1 MARKSLQEMSG
12 IASTI
17 ARSGAKASDK
27 VPKTS
32 APALGALQ
40 GSLAAIRE
48 IDPGLIDDWGP
59 ADRLDEFTP
68 VNSEDDG
75 EGFEALKNSIRD
87 GGQHVPILVRR
98 AKSEGRYEAIYGRR
112 RLRACRE
119 LGIKVR
125 ANVQDVDDA
134 TALLAKGLEN
144 AARRNLSFYERAR
157 FAEAIL
163 EAGHATPTV
172 KQVLS
177 LSASGLS
184 HLMKVTQNV
193 PGTVGDLVG
202 AAPKSGRPKW
212 TALAEL
218 FISKKLTEQVALRI
232 LGKCGSDMPSDDRL
246 EILLREAS
254 KRGARQGNGSIEE
267 TPVDGVTIK
276 SGRGSVSLSARKTG
290 ANAAFAEWLDSNLA
304 EIIKRSYAEFTAVNR
319 QDET

>member
-12 IASTI
+12 IASAI
-17 ARSGAKASDK
+17 ARSGAKSAEN
-27 VPKTS
+27 VAKTS

-48 IDPGLIDDWGP
+48 IDPDLIDDWGP
-59 ADRLDEFTP
+59 TDRLDEFTA
-68 VNSEDDG
+68 VNSDDDG
-75 EGFEALKNSIRD
+75 AGFDALKNSIRD
-87 GGQHVPILVRR
+87 GGQQVPILVRK

-125 ANVQDVDDA
+125 ANVQDIDDQ

-144 AARRNLSFYERAR
+144 AARRNLSFYEKAR

-172 KQVLS
+172 RQVLS

-184 HLMKVTQNV
+184 HLTKVTQNV
-193 PGTVGDLVG
+193 PVKVGDLIG
-202 AAPKSGRPKW
+202 AAPNSGRPKW

-218 FISKKLTEQVALRI
+218 FISKKLTEKAALSV
-232 LGKCGSDMPSDDRL
+232 LKNCGQEVSSDDRL
-246 EILLREAS
+246 EVLLKEAS
-254 KRGARQGNGSIEE
+254 KRGARQGNVTSEV
-267 TPVDGVTIK
+267 TPVEGVTIK
-276 SGRGSVSLSARKTG
+276 TGRGSVSMSVKKSG
-290 ANAAFAEWLDSNLA
+290 ANAQFAEWLDDNLA
-304 EIIKRSYAEFTAVNR
+304 EIIKRSYAEFTTVNR
-319 QDET
+319 TDEN

>member
-17 ARSGAKASDK
+17 ARSGTKSADK
-27 VPKTS
+27 VAKTS

-48 IDPGLIDDWGP
+48 IDPNLIDDWGP
-59 ADRLDEFTP
+59 VDRLDEFTA

-75 EGFEALKNSIRD
+75 EGFDALKSSIQD
-87 GGQHVPILVRR
+87 GGQQVPILVRK
-98 AKSEGRYEAIYGRR
+98 AKSEGRFEAIYGRR

-125 ANVQDVDDA
+125 ANVQDIDDQ

-144 AARRNLSFYERAR
+144 AARRNLSFYEKAR

-172 KQVLS
+172 RQVLS

-193 PGTVGDLVG
+193 PVKVGDLIG

-218 FISKKLTEQVALRI
+218 FISKKLTEKAAVSVLQ
-232 LGKCGSDMPSDDRL
+232 KCGEEVSSDDRL
-246 EILLREAS
+246 DRLLKEAS
-254 KRGARQGNGSIEE
+254 KRGARHGRGSSEV
-267 TPVDGVTIK
+267 TPVEGVTIK
-276 SGRGSVSLSARKTG
+276 TGRGAISMSAKKSG
-290 ANAAFAEWLDSNLA
+290 ANAKFAEWLDDNLA

-319 QDET
+319 TDEN

>member
-12 IASTI
+12 IGSTI
-17 ARSGAKASDK
+17 ARSGTKSSDK
-27 VPKTS
+27 VAKTS

-48 IDPGLIDDWGP
+48 IDPDLIDDWGP
-59 ADRLDEFTP
+59 VDRLDEFTA

-75 EGFEALKNSIRD
+75 DSFDSLKNSIRE
-87 GGQHVPILVRR
+87 GGQQVPILVRK
-98 AKSEGRYEAIYGRR
+98 AKSEGRFEAIYGRR
-112 RLRACRE
+112 RLKACRE

-125 ANVQDVDDA
+125 ANVQDLDDQ

-144 AARRNLSFYERAR
+144 AARRNLSFYEKAR

-172 KQVLS
+172 RQVLS

-193 PGTVGDLVG
+193 PIRVGDLIG
-202 AAPKSGRPKW
+202 AAPRSGRPKW

-218 FISKKLTEQVALRI
+218 FISKKLTEKAAVSI
-232 LGKCGSDMPSDDRL
+232 LQMSGQEVSSDDRL
-246 EILLREAS
+246 EVLLKEAS
-254 KRGARQGNGSIEE
+254 KRGARQDRGISEE
-267 TPVDGVTIK
+267 TPVEGVTIK
-276 SGRGSVSLSARKTG
+276 TGRGSISMSAKKSG
-290 ANAAFAEWLDSNLA
+290 ANARFAEWLDDNLA

-319 QDET
+319 SDEN